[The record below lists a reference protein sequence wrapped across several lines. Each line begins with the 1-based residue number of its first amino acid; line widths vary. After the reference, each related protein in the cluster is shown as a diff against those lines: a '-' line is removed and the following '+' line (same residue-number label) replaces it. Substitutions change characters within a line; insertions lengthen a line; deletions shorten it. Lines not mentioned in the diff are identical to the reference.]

1 MHYTLGPL
9 IIYSCSC
16 SACATSQHT
25 LTNLRTLSIS
35 RPTSLSMT
43 PPPPEYSFVGNSL
56 ISLAPLSRRLSTVP
70 IFCRYPAEAIGSCRV
85 DIKFVNLM
93 LSDKHSNRS
102 TLSTRIFKISSSLG
116 SLWYYILSLYHVFE
130 FSVTFYA
137 YESRFRRLLQS
148 FRALWRT
155 VKLKSKTL
163 DGFETR
169 AR

>member
-1 MHYTLGPL
+1 MRNLTTYIDQPSYTQ
-9 IIYSCSC
+9 YFSSDE
-16 SACATSQHT
+16 SFYDT
-25 LTNLRTLSIS
+25 
-35 RPTSLSMT
+35 
-43 PPPPEYSFVGNSL
+43 PPPEYSFVGNSL

-70 IFCRYPAEAIGSCRV
+70 IFCRYLGEAIGSCRV

-93 LSDKHSNRS
+93 LSDKHFNRS
-102 TLSTRIFKISSSLG
+102 TLSTRIFKISSS
-116 SLWYYILSLYHVFE
+116 SVPCSITSCPCTTFLSFRLHFMHMKVDFE
-130 FSVTFYA
+130 DFC
-137 YESRFRRLLQS
+137 S